1 MKPEYFKI
9 RDNDHLIKNANTKA
23 ILNTDSSS
31 LNKYREEREKLIKL
45 SRVVEDTDKLKE
57 DVAEIK
63 NMLRQLLGNKQ

>member
-1 MKPEYFKI
+1 MKPDFLKI

-23 ILNTDSSS
+23 ILNTDSKS
-31 LNKYREEREKLIKL
+31 LNKYREERDKLIKL
-45 SRVVEDTDKLKE
+45 SKVVEDTDKLKE

>member
-9 RDNDHLIKNANTKA
+9 KDNDHLIKNANTKA

>member
-1 MKPEYFKI
+1 MKPEFFKI

-23 ILNTDSSS
+23 ILNTDSGS

-45 SRVVEDTDKLKE
+45 SRVIEDTDKLKE
-57 DVAEIK
+57 DVVEIK

>member
-1 MKPEYFKI
+1 MKPEFFKI
-9 RDNDHLIKNANTKA
+9 ADNDHLIKNSNTKA

-31 LNKYREEREKLIKL
+31 LNKYREERDKLAKL
-45 SRVVEDTDKLKE
+45 SRVVADTDKLKE